1 MIGFLY
7 LSLALFAGIAKGFCG
22 KKISGSMQ
30 NFKDCLFI
38 NAVRMFFCALIG
50 IIFVVIDRD
59 WLFFQLSY
67 NRLGIYLLSA
77 FGMSIFC
84 VCWMYAY
91 KQDAYV
97 FLNIFTML
105 GSIITCFL
113 SVIVYKETVQ
123 WNEWVGI
130 AILLF
135 AVICMSKYN
144 EGLKGILSWK
154 SWLILI
160 IGCSGCA
167 VADFSQKIF
176 VTSINGSA
184 ATFNFFTYAFAFV
197 LLLITYGIAFG
208 FVSRKKTLKITS
220 NLKDKRYIFAYFAMS
235 LFLFLNTAFKTMAAR
250 WLTAAQ
256 IYPVLQGANLILS
269 GLMAHFLFKEKLNVK
284 AIVGMVCAFFGL
296 IFMNVL

>member
-1 MIGFLY
+1 
-7 LSLALFAGIAKGFCG
+7 
-22 KKISGSMQ
+22 MQ

-50 IIFVVIDRD
+50 IVFVVIDGD
-59 WLFFQLSY
+59 WLFFQL
-67 NRLGIYLLSA
+67 NNDRLGVYLLSA
-77 FGMSIFC
+77 IGMSIFC

-113 SVIVYKETVQ
+113 SVLVYKETVQ

-144 EGLKGILSWK
+144 EGLKGKLSWK

-176 VTSINGSA
+176 VTSINGSV
-184 ATFNFFTYAFAFV
+184 ATFNFFMYAFGFV
-197 LLLITYGIAFG
+197 LLMITYGIVYG
-208 FVSRKKTLKITS
+208 PVSRNKTLKITP

-235 LFLFLNTAFKTMAAR
+235 LFLFLNTAFKTMAAG
-250 WLTAAQ
+250 WLSSAQ

-269 GLMAHFLFKEKLNVK
+269 GLMAHFLFKEKLNTK
-284 AIVGMVCAFFGL
+284 AIVGMACAFVGL